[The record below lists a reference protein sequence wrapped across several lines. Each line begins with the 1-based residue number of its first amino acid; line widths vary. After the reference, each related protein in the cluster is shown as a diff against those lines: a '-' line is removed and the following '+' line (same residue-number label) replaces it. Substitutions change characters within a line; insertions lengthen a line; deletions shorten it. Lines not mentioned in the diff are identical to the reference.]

1 MDRAIGDVSVQKEIC
16 EKRGYRLTSYTP
28 IFLQRKCL
36 QEIFSYSKCVLLGQI
51 FSSCNC
57 L

>member
-36 QEIFSYSKCVLLGQI
+36 QEIFPIQNV
-51 FSSCNC
+51 FF
-57 L
+57 